1 MNLDPVFREGTDV
14 TDIVLI
20 AVEELDERLRVGEFS
35 DLSVVDMLPELPP
48 HGIQHHLGQ
57 GT

>member
-1 MNLDPVFREGTDV
+1 MHLDPVFCEGTDV

-20 AVEELDERLRVGEFS
+20 AVKELDERLGLGEFS
-35 DLSVVDMLPELPP
+35 DLGLVDTLPELAP